1 MIQRFEIFVMAI
13 TEIYKSIQKIK
24 VQEMADMGLKGTH
37 VMCLFFLQEHPEGLT
52 SAELSNLCCED
63 KAAISRV
70 VKELSSLHYIVY
82 EEKKY
87 RSKITLTESGLQVC
101 HHMNEKI
108 VKAVDMAAQG
118 YSHEEREIFYRV
130 LLQVAG
136 NLKNE
141 VERGEK

>member
-52 SAELSNLCCED
+52 SAELSSLCCED

-101 HHMNEKI
+101 QHMNEKI

-118 YSHEEREIFYRV
+118 
-130 LLQVAG
+130 
-136 NLKNE
+136 
-141 VERGEK
+141 